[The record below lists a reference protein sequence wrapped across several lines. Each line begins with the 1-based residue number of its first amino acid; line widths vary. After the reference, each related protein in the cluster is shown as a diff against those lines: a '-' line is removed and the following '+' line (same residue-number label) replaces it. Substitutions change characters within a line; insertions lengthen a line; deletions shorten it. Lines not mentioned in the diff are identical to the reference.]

1 MNSERCK
8 TNSLVVAS
16 AVYGKCSYRCGRR
29 CFFGSWCNSSKQIG
43 HFWLAPRIHFLVLVR
58 VSPLAYF
65 LQKTTSAKIHSGSR
79 GIMVFTSRNLLHRAG
94 GGSPLS
100 WRPTPPALAIH
111 SSQRTTGLVLCVL
124 RVSKRAAPDNAI
136 KPTVPYCAVP
146 SRVKTGYEWLGGS
159 ASLPSHALRTSSPV

>member
-1 MNSERCK
+1 MQLPLRVRIFIAVSVK
-8 TNSLVVAS
+8 VALLV
-16 AVYGKCSYRCGRR
+16 R
-29 CFFGSWCNSSKQIG
+29 
-43 HFWLAPRIHFLVLVR
+43 LAPRIHFLVLVR
-58 VSPLAYF
+58 VNPLAYF
-65 LQKTTSAKIHSGSR
+65 LQKSSSAKIHSGSR

-159 ASLPSHALRTSSPV
+159 ASLPSHALRTSLPV

>member
-1 MNSERCK
+1 MG
-8 TNSLVVAS
+8 A
-16 AVYGKCSYRCGRR
+16 
-29 CFFGSWCNSSKQIG
+29 FFW
-43 HFWLAPRIHFLVLVR
+43 FAPRIHFLVFVR
-58 VSPLAYF
+58 VNPLAYF
-65 LQKTTSAKIHSGSR
+65 LQKPPSAKIHSGSR

>member
-8 TNSLVVAS
+8 TISLVVAS
-16 AVYGKCSYRCGRR
+16 AVYGKSCCRCGRS
-29 CFFGSWCNSSKQIG
+29 CFFGSVCKSRVQSG
-43 HFWLAPRIHFLVLVR
+43 HGWLAPRIHFLVLVR

-65 LQKTTSAKIHSGSR
+65 LQKISSAKIHSGSR